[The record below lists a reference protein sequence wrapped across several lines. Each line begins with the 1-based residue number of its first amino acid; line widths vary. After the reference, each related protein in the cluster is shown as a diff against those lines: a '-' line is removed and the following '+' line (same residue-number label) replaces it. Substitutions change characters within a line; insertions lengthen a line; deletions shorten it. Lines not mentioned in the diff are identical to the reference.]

1 MYTGFIH
8 LVVLRLFLI
17 GSLIHL
23 LPASQIN
30 AHYCKQS
37 ESAMPENSRP
47 RQASGYPVRR
57 ERLSVLEIQ
66 HFPIEINIAIESRA
80 HLFML

>member
-1 MYTGFIH
+1 MYTGF
-8 LVVLRLFLI
+8 

-47 RQASGYPVRR
+47 HQASGYPVRR

-66 HFPIEINIAIESRA
+66 HFPLEVNIAIESRA